1 MLGWLT
7 SIGELVSYRSA
18 GFEKIYD
25 LPERVLRPD
34 VLAAPTPSVPEARR
48 ERVRVAAKASGIV
61 TLRDLSRLTR
71 AGHLRLTQAQL
82 KAYVAELVEE
92 GQLVA
97 ARVEGW
103 KDPAFVV
110 AGRRPKRPTRTE
122 ATLLSPFDSLI
133 WDRDRTRRL
142 FGFDYSIEIY
152 VPAPKR
158 VYGYYVLP
166 VLIGDDLVGRLD
178 LKSDRASST
187 LLVQGAWAEPAVD
200 KPSVAE
206 ATAAELRRLAAWLGL
221 HDIDIAKRGDLARPL
236 QSML

>member
-1 MLGWLT
+1 RGEGLGWTRRSKGGEMLGWLT
-7 SIGELVSYRSA
+7 SIGQLVSYRSRA
-18 GFEKIYD
+18 FEKTFD
-25 LPERVLRPD
+25 LPERVLRPE
-34 VLAAPTPSVPEARR
+34 VLAAPTPSVHEARR

-71 AGHLRLTQAQL
+71 TGHLRFAQPEL

-103 KDPAFVV
+103 KDTAFVV
-110 AGRRPKRPTRTE
+110 AGRQPKRPTRTE

-142 FGFDYSIEIY
+142 FGFDYTIDIY

-158 VYGYYVLP
+158 VHGYYVLP
-166 VLIGDDLVGRLD
+166 ILIGD
-178 LKSDRASST
+178 
-187 LLVQGAWAEPAVD
+187 QF
-200 KPSVAE
+200 
-206 ATAAELRRLAAWLGL
+206 
-221 HDIDIAKRGDLARPL
+221 
-236 QSML
+236 